1 MDETPTGG
9 KPPEKAESEATAEL
23 KAEGTGQAPP
33 PAHTVPPPPPE
44 EPYYNR
50 PLQKRDWMLF
60 ALIAVSVIAVLLLA
74 ATISLAVVSRDGR
87 GCGGCRQQFEN
98 QRPFGNPNS
107 PGNQGMPRYR
117 FAHRDKGQQG
127 QPEAP
132 QTTPS
137 VPQPAP
143 APGQSP

>member
-9 KPPEKAESEATAEL
+9 KPPEKAESEATAEI
-23 KAEGTGQAPP
+23 KADATSQAATPAPP
-33 PAHTVPPPPPE
+33 VPPAPPA

-50 PLQKRDWMLF
+50 PLKKKDWMLF

-74 ATISLAVVSRDGR
+74 ATISLAVVG
-87 GCGGCRQQFEN
+87 GHGCRMRGQQFEN
-98 QRPFGNPNS
+98 QRPFGNPNQ
-107 PGNQGMPRYR
+107 GNQGMPRYR
-117 FAHRDKGQQG
+117 FAPRDQGQQG
-127 QPEAP
+127 QPQVP
-132 QTTPS
+132 QTTPA